1 MHIRSSK
8 RNPVFLMKVAAVF
21 LVLTVTGT
29 AQVAHKETKERIVN
43 SVETHRDEL
52 ISLSDQVWEYAEIA
66 LREEKSAELLASYL
80 EKQGFTVERGV
91 AGMPTAFIAEY
102 GSGAP
107 VIGIMGEYDA
117 LPGLSQKVSPTKEPL
132 EEGAAGHG
140 CGHNLFGAASV
151 GAAVAVK
158 EAMESNRFAGTIRFY
173 GTPAEEDIGGK
184 IFMVKAG
191 LFDDVD
197 VALAWHPA
205 SRNEADIQSSQAI
218 VDFKVEFFGKAAHA
232 AFDPWNGRSA
242 LDGLDL
248 LIHALNL
255 MREHVRPTVR
265 IHYVIQDG
273 GRVPNIVPEHATL
286 WCWIRDSKRD
296 GVHSVLEWT
305 RKAAE
310 GAALATETTSTLTV
324 NGGDYEVLPI
334 REGGL
339 LMFENMKWIG
349 PIDYIEED
357 QSFARAMQR
366 SAGVEETG
374 MDGSIHEWR
383 ETAKDPEGGSTDVG
397 DVSWVVP
404 VVNLTAATAPAGVPW
419 HSWAVV
425 ASSAHSIGHK
435 GMIFAAKALG
445 ATAIDLF
452 LDAEARGS
460 VIDEFKKKTEGHTY
474 QSFIPDDRAPRPR
487 PQTKDKP

>member
-1 MHIRSSK
+1 MFKGSSHF
-8 RNPVFLMKVAAVF
+8 RVVAIAVYVF
-21 LVLTVTGT
+21 LTVTSAGD
-29 AQVAHKETKERIVN
+29 ASQVAYQETKQQVVE
-43 SVETHRDEL
+43 SVEAHRQEL
-52 ISLSDQVWEYAEIA
+52 TDLSDQVWSHAEIA
-66 LREEKSAELLASYL
+66 LREAKSAEVLAAYL

-91 AGMPTAFIAEY
+91 ADMPTAFIAEY
-102 GSGAP
+102 GSGKP

-132 EEGAAGHG
+132 EEGAGGHG
-140 CGHNLFGAASV
+140 CGHNLFGAAAA

-158 EAMESNRFAGTIRFY
+158 EAIEANSMAGTIRFY

-184 IFMVKAG
+184 IYMVKAG

-197 VALAWHPA
+197 VALAWHP
-205 SRNEADIQSSQAI
+205 SSKNEADIQSSQAI
-218 VDFKVEFFGKAAHA
+218 VDFKVEFFGKTAHA

-242 LDGLDL
+242 LDGLDIL
-248 LIHALNL
+248 MHALNL

-265 IHYVIQDG
+265 IHYVIQNG
-273 GRVPNIVPEHATL
+273 GNVPNIVPETATL

-296 GVHSVLEWT
+296 GVQSVLEWT

-310 GAALATETTSTLTV
+310 GAALATETTSKLTV
-324 NGGDYEVLPI
+324 TGGDYEVLPI

-349 PIDYIEED
+349 PIEYTDEE
-357 QSFARAMQR
+357 QTFAHALQK
-366 SAGVEETG
+366 SAGVEEKG

-383 ETAKDPEGGSTDVG
+383 ETSKDPEGGSTDVG

-404 VVNLTAATAPAGVPW
+404 VVNLTAATAPADVPW

-435 GMIFAAKALG
+435 GMVFAAKALG
-445 ATAIDLF
+445 TTAIDL
-452 LDAEARGS
+452 LLNEEARGS
-460 VIDEFKKKTEGHTY
+460 VIDEFKDRTEGHTY
-474 QSFIPDDRAPRPR
+474 QSFIREDSPPLPRPR
-487 PQTKDKP
+487 